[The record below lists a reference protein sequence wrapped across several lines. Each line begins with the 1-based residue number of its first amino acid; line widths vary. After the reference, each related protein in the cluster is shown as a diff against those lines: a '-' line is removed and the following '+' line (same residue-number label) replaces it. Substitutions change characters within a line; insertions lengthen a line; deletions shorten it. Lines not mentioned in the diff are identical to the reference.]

1 MKRFLFA
8 CASLVLGLILDL
20 GALPALADAPPA
32 AGPNFLVP
40 QSALGSQLSPDVAQ
54 DAAGDFVVVWIDQS
68 QTEASRLIKARLFTA
83 SGAPKSDEIAVALA
97 GFSPRVAMTPLGDFV
112 VAWEFFGH
120 VYLRRFDPRG
130 QTPLLIFDPPPNGV
144 SHSPDVAMD
153 PAGNAYVVWAETHT
167 LTGDT
172 IMLQRYGPNG
182 FPVGAPEQV
191 SQPGAP
197 NARDYPRIA
206 ADPNGSLLVTWNDQ
220 RAEAGFDTDVW
231 SRRFN
236 AQTGTWGPEA
246 RINPDTAGLQQGS
259 APLLYPDG
267 TGAVVLNDLTAK
279 AILARHV
286 DATGSPTADL
296 VKLGDLGG
304 PLPFVPSAAAG
315 PDGSSLVAWL
325 KGDNLVHA
333 RFFDRSWSP
342 LGAELTLSSDRTD
355 LETDPAVSAG
365 GLGSFAAV
373 WTSNGFPSPF
383 PFFIPNG
390 RDGSGSGVFGQA
402 FSTLTCAAGS
412 EVLCLEGGRF
422 QARVS
427 WKNPFT
433 GETGRGRT
441 LPLTGDTG
449 AFWFF
454 DPANLELMLKVLDG
468 RAINGY
474 FWVFYGAL
482 SNVEYTLTLTDT
494 ATGTVKTYHNPP
506 LVFGSQADVSAFRA
520 PLSIADS
527 ILTPEA
533 APLPLAAAEA
543 ETGLFAA
550 PHCVSTPTAVCP
562 QNRFRVEVSF
572 VDPRNGAAGQ
582 ARAVQLTN
590 DTGIFWFFSPSNLE
604 LMVKV
609 LDGGGVNGHFWVF
622 YGALSDVEYTITV
635 TDTATGSKRTYHN
648 PLHHLASGADVDAFT
663 AGPTAR

>member
-1 MKRFLFA
+1 MKKLLA
-8 CASLVLGLILDL
+8 VPLLLSLGSF
-20 GALPALADAPPA
+20 PALAAAPPA
-32 AGPNFLVP
+32 VGPNLQVP
-40 QSALGSQLSPDVAQ
+40 QSILGSQVSPDVAQ
-54 DAAGDFVVVWIDQS
+54 DAAGDFVAVWVDQS
-68 QTEASRLIKARLFTA
+68 QSQTSRLVKARLFTA
-83 SGAPKSDEIAVALA
+83 SGAPKSGEIAVAPA
-97 GFSPRVAMTPLGDFV
+97 GFTPRVAMTPLGEFA

-120 VYLRRFDPRG
+120 IYLRRFDPRG
-130 QTPLLIFDPPPNGV
+130 QTPAIVFDPPPNGV

-182 FPVGAPEQV
+182 FPVGLPEQV

-231 SRRFN
+231 ARRYDGPAGTWAPEVQAN
-236 AQTGTWGPEA
+236 LGYIGTQTGG
-246 RINPDTAGLQQGS
+246 
-259 APLLYPDG
+259 APLLFPWGD
-267 TGAVVLNDLTAK
+267 GAVVYTDAS
-279 AILARHV
+279 ARKLRV
-286 DATGSPTADL
+286 RRFDSSGAPAGDPIELADL
-296 VKLGDLGG
+296 G
-304 PLPFVPSAAAG
+304 PVGYYAPSASAAAG
-315 PDGSSLVAWL
+315 PDGTILVAWL
-325 KGDNLVHA
+325 KGGDALVHA
-333 RFFDRSWSP
+333 RFFDGLWSP
-342 LGAELTLSSDRTD
+342 LGGELTPSSDHTD

-365 GLGSFAAV
+365 GGSFAAV
-373 WTSNGFPSPF
+373 WASNGFPPPF
-383 PFFIPNG
+383 PLPIPFFVPDG
-390 RDGSGSGVFGQA
+390 RDGSGAGVFAQA
-402 FSTLTCAAGS
+402 YSSSQCAAGS

-427 WKNPFT
+427 WKIPST
-433 GETGRGRT
+433 GETGTGKT

-449 AFWFF
+449 SFWFF
-454 DPANLELMLKVLDG
+454 DPANLELMVKVLDG
-468 RAINGY
+468 RPVNGS
-474 FWVFYGAL
+474 FWVYYGSL

-494 ATGTVKTYHNPP
+494 VTGATKSYHNPP
-506 LVFGSQADVSAFRA
+506 GVFGSQADVSAFKETAPPPAALTAESA
-520 PLSIADS
+520 PLK
-527 ILTPEA
+527 
-533 APLPLAAAEA
+533 PLAARE
-543 ETGLFAA
+543 EGPLFAA
-550 PHCVSTPTAVCP
+550 PNCVSSPTAVCP

-635 TDTATGSKRTYHN
+635 TDTATGAQRTYHN